1 MRVVRPY
8 LFMPYSQ
15 FSLRN
20 LVEQFNLT
28 LAETTRLFPN
38 INPITP
44 TELLSMTLQESLP
57 LATAINSE
65 KARSELIITPIL
77 LEIKRKMNHQIGL
90 FSGND
95 FTVDSNLGFNGSPD
109 FLITRSREQ
118 YYISAPVMTIVEAKN
133 ENINLGLGQ
142 CGSEMLAAQI
152 FNARENNSVTT
163 VYGCVTTG
171 VLWKFLQLDNQTL
184 HIDPVE
190 ISIEPIER
198 LLGIFIQ
205 ILS

>member
-1 MRVVRPY
+1 
-8 LFMPYSQ
+8 MPYSQ

-28 LAETTRLFPN
+28 LEETTRLFPD

-95 FTVDSNLGFNGSPD
+95 FTVDSNLGLNGSPD

-152 FNARENNSVTT
+152 FNGRENNSVTT

-171 VLWKFLQLDNQTL
+171 VLWKFLQLDDQTL
-184 HIDPVE
+184 YIDPVE

>member
-1 MRVVRPY
+1 
-8 LFMPYSQ
+8 MPYSQ
-15 FSLRN
+15 FTLRN

-28 LAETTRLFPN
+28 LEETTRLFPDV
-38 INPITP
+38 NPITP

-57 LATAINSE
+57 LATAINTE

-95 FTVDSNLGFNGSPD
+95 FTVDSNLGLNGSPD

-184 HIDPVE
+184 YIDPVE

>member
-1 MRVVRPY
+1 
-8 LFMPYSQ
+8 MPYSQ
-15 FSLRN
+15 FTLKN

-95 FTVDSNLGFNGSPD
+95 FTVDSNLGLNGSPD

-184 HIDPVE
+184 YIDPVE
-190 ISIEPIER
+190 ISVEPIER

>member
-1 MRVVRPY
+1 
-8 LFMPYSQ
+8 MPYSQ
-15 FSLRN
+15 FTLRN

-28 LAETTRLFPN
+28 LAETTRLFPDV
-38 INPITP
+38 NPITP
-44 TELLSMTLQESLP
+44 TELLSMTLEESLP

-95 FTVDSNLGFNGSPD
+95 FTVDSNLGLNGSPD

-184 HIDPVE
+184 YIDPVE

>member
-95 FTVDSNLGFNGSPD
+95 FTVDSNLGLNGSPD